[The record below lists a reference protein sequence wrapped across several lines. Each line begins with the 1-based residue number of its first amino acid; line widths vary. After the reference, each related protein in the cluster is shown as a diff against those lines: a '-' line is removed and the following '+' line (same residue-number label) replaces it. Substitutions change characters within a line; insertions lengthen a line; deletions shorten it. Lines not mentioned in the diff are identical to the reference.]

1 MGVDIARQLLSL
13 LPSNVA
19 HCEMA
24 SGVGCQRVG
33 LAHIWTKEE
42 RVVVVWV
49 PRAFIYRRS

>member
-1 MGVDIARQLLSL
+1 MGVVARQLLL
-13 LPSNVA
+13 VLPSNVT
-19 HCEMA
+19 HYETA
-24 SGVGCQRVG
+24 SGVRCQRVG